1 MNNYEPSQ
9 SLSVAVAIIHQEG
22 KYLMQLR
29 DDIPNIAYPGVWGF
43 FGGHI
48 EPGEEP
54 EAALKRELIEEIN
67 YRVEQLTIFRCD
79 YPKGLAICDAVS
91 FRTHRATHSS
101 KADRPGTYIRHL
113 YSCPLT
119 VPVEELE
126 LKEGWDLKLLTPAE
140 IRQGFAYSPKAIAD
154 KPLGEIHRKIMLD
167 FITSRAKV

>member
-1 MNNYEPSQ
+1 MNNYESSPT
-9 SLSVAVAIIHQEG
+9 LSVAVAIIHQEG

-67 YRVEQLTIFRCD
+67 YRVEQLTIFRCEHLG
-79 YPKGLAICDAVS
+79 K
-91 FRTHRATHSS
+91 
-101 KADRPGTYIRHL
+101 YIRHL

-126 LKEGWDLKLLTPAE
+126 LKEGWDLKLLTPTE
-140 IRQGFAYSPKAIAD
+140 IKRGFAYSHKAIAD

-167 FITSRAKV
+167 FITSKVKV

>member
-9 SLSVAVAIIHQEG
+9 GTSVAVAIIHQEG

-54 EAALKRELIEEIN
+54 AAALKRELIEEIN
-67 YRVEQLTIFRCD
+67 YSVEQLTIFRCD
-79 YPKGLAICDAVS
+79 YPGK
-91 FRTHRATHSS
+91 
-101 KADRPGTYIRHL
+101 YIRHL

-140 IRQGFAYSPKAIAD
+140 IKRGFAYSHKAIAD

-167 FITSRAKV
+167 FITSKAKV

>member
-9 SLSVAVAIIHQEG
+9 GISVAVAIIHQEG

-79 YPKGLAICDAVS
+79 YPKGLAP
-91 FRTHRATHSS
+91 HRATRTS
-101 KADRPGTYIRHL
+101 KADRPGKYIRHL

-140 IRQGFAYSPKAIAD
+140 IRQGFAYSPKAIAN

-167 FITSRAKV
+167 FITSKAKV

>member
-9 SLSVAVAIIHQEG
+9 GTSVAVAIIHQEG

-54 EAALKRELIEEIN
+54 AAALKRELIEEIN
-67 YRVEQLTIFRCD
+67 YSVEQLTIFRCD
-79 YPKGLAICDAVS
+79 
-91 FRTHRATHSS
+91 
-101 KADRPGTYIRHL
+101 RPGKYIRHL

-140 IRQGFAYSPKAIAD
+140 IKRGFAYSHKAIAD

-167 FITSRAKV
+167 FITSKAKV

>member
-79 YPKGLAICDAVS
+79 Y
-91 FRTHRATHSS
+91 ATRSS
-101 KADRPGTYIRHL
+101 KADRPGKYIRHL

-126 LKEGWDLKLLTPAE
+126 LKEGWDLKLLTPTE
-140 IRQGFAYSPKAIAD
+140 IRQGFAYSHKAIAD

-167 FITSRAKV
+167 FITSKAKV